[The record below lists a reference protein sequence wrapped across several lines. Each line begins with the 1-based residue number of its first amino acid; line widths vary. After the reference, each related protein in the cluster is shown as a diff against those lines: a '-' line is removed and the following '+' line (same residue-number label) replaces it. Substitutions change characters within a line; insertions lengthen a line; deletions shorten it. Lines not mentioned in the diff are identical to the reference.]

1 MCPAQELSTPGDD
14 AEVRIVRLGPG
25 DEDLARQL
33 FAVLDDVFDHDG
45 AGLSDRYV
53 TDLLA
58 RDGFWAVAAV
68 VQDRV
73 VGGLTAH
80 ELPMTR
86 DEQLELFLYDLAVLP
101 AFQRRGIASQL
112 VRAVVA
118 AADAAGITV
127 VFVPAD
133 DEDTHAL
140 AFYDSLGGRPA
151 PVTMYDLGTD
161 G

>member
-1 MCPAQELSTPGDD
+1 MGPARELTTAGGDD
-14 AEVRIVRLGPG
+14 DAHIVRLRPG
-25 DEDLARQL
+25 DEVLAHRL
-33 FAVLDDVFDHDG
+33 FTLMDEVFEHDG
-45 AGLSDRYV
+45 AGLSDGYV
-53 TDLLA
+53 AELLA
-58 RDGFWAVAAV
+58 RRDFWAVAAI
-68 VQDRV
+68 VQEEV

-86 DEQLELFLYDLAVLP
+86 DERRELFLYDLAVLP
-101 AFQRRGIASQL
+101 TFQRRGVASRL

-118 AADAAGITV
+118 EAATAGIGV

-140 AFYDSLGGRPA
+140 AFYESLGGRPA
-151 PVTMYDLGTD
+151 PVTMYDLGAD